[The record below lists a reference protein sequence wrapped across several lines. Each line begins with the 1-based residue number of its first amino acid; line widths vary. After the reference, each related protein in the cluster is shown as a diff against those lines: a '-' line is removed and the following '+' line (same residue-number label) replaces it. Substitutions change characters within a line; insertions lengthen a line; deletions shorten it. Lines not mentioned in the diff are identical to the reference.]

1 MEWQGFRYWK
11 LVNGTMVKPVGAGG
25 MVKMLKPTGLEIGA
39 KLVKGRSNKRDHMAS
54 SKMVS
59 WEGQGAVK
67 S

>member
-1 MEWQGFRYWK
+1 
-11 LVNGTMVKPVGAGG
+11 
-25 MVKMLKPTGLEIGA
+25 MLKPTGLEIGA

-59 WEGQGAVK
+59 WEGQGVVK